1 MLKRFFQRVKT
12 YLTGICD
19 IHSGHVRAK
28 ARFDGDL
35 TLLVDCDAGRIVMN
49 IAKAQE
55 EIANLKG
62 NNTDEARKEA
72 VFSFASAIFGK
83 EQAEKLIE
91 YYHGDEATVLNV
103 CGQFFSKCLRKK
115 ITDAQKMEK

>member
-35 TLLVDCDAGRIVMN
+35 TLHVDCDAGRLVVA

-55 EIANLKG
+55 EIANLKE
-62 NNTDEARKEA
+62 NNTDEARYEA
-72 VFSFASAIFGK
+72 VFGFASAMFGN
-83 EQAEKLIE
+83 EQAEKLME
-91 YYHGDEATVLNV
+91 YYHGDEASVINV

-115 ITDAQKMEK
+115 ITDAQKMAK